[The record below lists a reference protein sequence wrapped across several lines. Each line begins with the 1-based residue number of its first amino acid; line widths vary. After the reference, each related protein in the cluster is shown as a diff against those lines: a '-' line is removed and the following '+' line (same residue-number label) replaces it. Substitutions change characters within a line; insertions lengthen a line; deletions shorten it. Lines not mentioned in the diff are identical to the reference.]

1 MTWAE
6 TINGIVPRQVL
17 TARAGYEVTRQVH
30 PLCPSVASVSAEY
43 GVGWDTA
50 GSAMTCCG
58 TSLVDDP
65 RRVGSVRALGV
76 DEHSYLAAH
85 PTHTT
90 VYAATFVNLDR
101 RMVIDLFE
109 GKSAVK
115 LPR

>member
-1 MTWAE
+1 M
-6 TINGIVPRQVL
+6 L

-43 GVGWDTA
+43 GVGWDIA
-50 GSAMTCCG
+50 WSAMTCRG
-58 TSLVDDP
+58 TPLVDDA

-76 DEHSYLAAH
+76 DEHSYLAAD
-85 PTHTT
+85 PTHAT
-90 VYAATFVNLDR
+90 VCAATSVNLDR
-101 RMVIDLFE
+101 RMLMYLFE